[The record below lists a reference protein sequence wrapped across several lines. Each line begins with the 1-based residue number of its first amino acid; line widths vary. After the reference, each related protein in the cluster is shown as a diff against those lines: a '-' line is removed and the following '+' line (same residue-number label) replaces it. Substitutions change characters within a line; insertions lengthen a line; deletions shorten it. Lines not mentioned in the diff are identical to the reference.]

1 MSVESGANRNN
12 ANSDSV
18 SDISIPGYGEPP
30 LPFGPILTANPS
42 LRETAACNGP
52 QLDHAAKLLGPLA
65 PHKKTPLS
73 WFSMDAVSEMVQ
85 GSSVLGLTFAQHN
98 RCLR

>member
-12 ANSDSV
+12 ASSDSV
-18 SDISIPGYGEPP
+18 SDISIPGCGEPPP

-52 QLDHAAKLLGPLA
+52 QLDHTAKLLGPLA
-65 PHKKTPLS
+65 PHKKTPLP
-73 WFSMDAVSEMVQ
+73 WFSMDTVSEMV
-85 GSSVLGLTFAQHN
+85 
-98 RCLR
+98 